1 MYPTLSDLLNDL
13 FGINLPL
20 PIQTFGLMMALSF
33 FLAAY
38 TLTLELK
45 RKEKN
50 GLLKSFT
57 YSYVKGKP
65 ATTGELIVAGI
76 VGFIIGFKLLEAI
89 LNYNDLVNNPQEFLL
104 SSRGNIWGGLLAAA
118 YSAWSKYNEKKKQQL
133 AVPQTITETGYP
145 HQFVMNITMAAA
157 LAGLIGAKI
166 FHNLENIDDFMRD
179 PVDALISFSGLTF
192 FGGLICGAA
201 AVLWYSGKKLKVPA
215 WVICDATA
223 PGLMLSYG
231 TGRLGCH
238 LAGDG
243 DWGIVNTSAK
253 PSWFPFPD
261 WLWSYNYPHNVIN
274 EGVPIDGCTGNHCF
288 QLIPPVFPTP
298 LYEAAACIILFFILW
313 QLRKKIHIP
322 GMLFG
327 VYLLFT
333 GVERLLI
340 EQIRVNTKYHIF
352 GHGITQAELIS
363 SFLIVISIALIFYLK
378 RRKTVT
384 AR

>member
-38 TLTLELK
+38 TLTLELR

-65 ATTGELIVAGI
+65 ATMSELIVAGI

-157 LAGLIGAKI
+157 LAGLVGAKI

-223 PGLMLSYG
+223 PGLMLAYG

-243 DWGIVNTSAK
+243 DWGIVNTAAK

-261 WLWSYNYPHNVIN
+261 WMWSYNYPHNVIN
-274 EGVPIDGCTGNHCF
+274 EGVPIEGCTGHHCF
-288 QLIPPVFPTP
+288 QLVPPVFPTP
-298 LYEAAACIILFFILW
+298 LYEAVACIILFFVLW

-363 SFLIVISIALIFYLK
+363 SFLILISIVLILYLK
-378 RRKTVT
+378 KKKTV
-384 AR
+384 ALR

>member
-38 TLTLELK
+38 TLTLELR

-65 ATTGELIVAGI
+65 ATMSELIVAGI

-157 LAGLIGAKI
+157 LAGLVGAKI

-223 PGLMLSYG
+223 PGLMLAYG

-243 DWGIVNTSAK
+243 DWGIVNTAAK

-261 WLWSYNYPHNVIN
+261 WMWSYNYPHNVIN
-274 EGVPIDGCTGNHCF
+274 EGVPIEGCTGNHCF
-288 QLIPPVFPTP
+288 QLVPPVFPTP
-298 LYEAAACIILFFILW
+298 LYEAVACIILFFVLW

-363 SFLIVISIALIFYLK
+363 SFLILISIVLILYLK
-378 RRKTVT
+378 KKKTV
-384 AR
+384 APR

>member
-13 FGINLPL
+13 LGINLPL

-38 TLTLELK
+38 TLTLELR

-65 ATTGELIVAGI
+65 ATMSELIVAGI

-157 LAGLIGAKI
+157 LAGLVGAKI

-223 PGLMLSYG
+223 PGLMLAYG

-243 DWGIVNTSAK
+243 DWGIVNTAAK

-261 WLWSYNYPHNVIN
+261 WMWSYNYPHNVIN
-274 EGVPIDGCTGNHCF
+274 EGVPIEGCTGNHCF
-288 QLIPPVFPTP
+288 QLVPPVFPTP
-298 LYEAAACIILFFILW
+298 LYEAVACIILFFVLW

-363 SFLIVISIALIFYLK
+363 SFLILISIVLILYLK
-378 RRKTVT
+378 KKKTV
-384 AR
+384 APR

>member
-38 TLTLELK
+38 TLTLELR

-65 ATTGELIVAGI
+65 ATMSELIVAGI

-157 LAGLIGAKI
+157 LAGLVGAKI

-223 PGLMLSYG
+223 PGLMLAYG

-243 DWGIVNTSAK
+243 DWGIVNAAAK

-261 WLWSYNYPHNVIN
+261 WMWSYNYPHNVIN
-274 EGVPIDGCTGNHCF
+274 EGVPIEGCTGNHCF
-288 QLIPPVFPTP
+288 QLVPPVFPTP
-298 LYEAAACIILFFILW
+298 LYEAVACIILFFVLW

-363 SFLIVISIALIFYLK
+363 SFLILISIVLILYLK
-378 RRKTVT
+378 KKKTV
-384 AR
+384 APR